1 MTIERLDAKCYTCD
15 DIETNCAD
23 LVVPYAGITWDIVD
37 CLCTAVIGTTGTYFT
52 LLNCEGALSYIE
64 SCQESWNC
72 INGNCIDPGNGS
84 GYYNTLVGCQRDCN
98 VPPSWNCINGNCID
112 PGNGSGTYT
121 TLSACQSECKPR
133 EVSTWTLVTGG
144 TTNYTNPVDG
154 SISTCNCVPVAGTS
168 GQFVSSIECWTA
180 AAANLLCG
188 PIGNAGCLSTTYN
201 TPENELWL
209 GADPYFNS
217 PTSFPFDDCTDLQ
230 VVSPPSN
237 LFSIGL
243 SSNQG
248 IAQWLATN
256 YPTTSTKD
264 SKICVPIPPPNWF
277 NKAVGTIS
285 GYPGEY
291 HCNCTDDKGNP
302 GTWGHGI
309 SWTQTN
315 ASLGIT
321 IKEYSWSAFVNACL
335 ATGDPIYFGMNV
347 SMTNSQATLT
357 MLRNWNQFGNN
368 IKPMYLLG
376 GDTPPGIGLG
386 NLESCWCSTC
396 PPL

>member
-23 LVVPYAGITWDIVD
+23 LVVPHAGITWDIVD
-37 CLCTAVIGTTGTYFT
+37 CLCTAVIGTTGAYPT
-52 LLNCEGALSYIE
+52 LSDCEGTLSSIE
-64 SCQESWNC
+64 SCQESWDC
-72 INGNCIDPGNGS
+72 INGNCIDPGDGS
-84 GYYNTLVGCQRDCN
+84 GYYNTLVDCQRDCK
-98 VPPSWNCINGNCID
+98 VTPSWNCINGNCID

-121 TLSACQSECKPR
+121 TLSACRSKCEPISSDILGCMDF
-133 EVSTWTLVTGG
+133 TAN
-144 TTNYTNPVDG
+144 NYNPYATIDDG
-154 SISTCNCVPVAGTS
+154 SCEFGDNGD
-168 GQFVSSIECWTA
+168 
-180 AAANLLCG
+180 N
-188 PIGNAGCLSTTYN
+188 GNAECLSTIYN

-217 PTSFPFDDCTDLQ
+217 STSFPFDDCTNLQ

-243 SSNQG
+243 TGSQG
-248 IAQWLATN
+248 LGQWLATN

-264 SKICVPIPPPNWF
+264 YKVCVPIPPPNWF
-277 NKAVGTIS
+277 NQAVGTIL
-285 GYPGEY
+285 GYPVSK
-291 HCNCTDDKGNP
+291 HCNCIDANGNP

-315 ASLGIT
+315 ANLGIT

-357 MLRNWNQFGNN
+357 MVSNWSRFGNN

-386 NLESCWCSTC
+386 NLESCWCSIC
-396 PPL
+396 PPLLTQPI